1 MESCNFIDFMNVFKP
16 WLNADYIRKAG
27 MDDNGNF
34 RLQLVDGGI
43 KNYRIDNCTQAQ
55 LKDVVAMLQ
64 SNGIPVEK
72 LSD

>member
-34 RLQLVDGGI
+34 RLQLFENQFKLGYDQIV
-43 KNYRIDNCTQAQ
+43 R
-55 LKDVVAMLQ
+55 Q
-64 SNGIPVEK
+64 SIQYSASP
-72 LSD
+72 